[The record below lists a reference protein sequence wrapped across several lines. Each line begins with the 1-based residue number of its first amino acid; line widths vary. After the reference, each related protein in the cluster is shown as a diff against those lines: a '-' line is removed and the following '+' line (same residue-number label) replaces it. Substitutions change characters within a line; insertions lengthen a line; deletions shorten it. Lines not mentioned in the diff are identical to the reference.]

1 MDKFDSLVR
10 KKEVLHQ
17 RCYGDNPELLA
28 LLKRAGAT
36 FLKLDVT
43 NNREH
48 CLLPSGTRI
57 ASLEAVADILMT
69 EPVDGILLHWYE
81 VQYQHYCTVR
91 RVESVKVWTARP
103 AVQEALRVLVQKS
116 SLVHALTLS
125 PGRARAACVSL
136 LGTFRNDAPMIVFGK
151 CLAVFQG
158 KAKQFKVPRGD
169 NRFTH
174 HDSVTNKLEAIFPL
188 LVREEVSQKVT
199 VLQWF
204 FGTEY
209 QWFTAARFND
219 SEVRRSVQE
228 R

>member
-1 MDKFDSLVR
+1 MDKFDSLVK
-10 KKEVLHQ
+10 KKEMLDP

-36 FLKLDVT
+36 CLKLDVT

-48 CLLPSGTRI
+48 CLLPSWTLI

-81 VQYQHYCTVR
+81 LQYQHYCTVR

-125 PGRARAACVSL
+125 PGRGRAACVSL
-136 LGTFRNDAPMIVFGK
+136 LGTFRNDAPMSRWQMLGNRS
-151 CLAVFQG
+151 
-158 KAKQFKVPRGD
+158 KQ
-169 NRFTH
+169 
-174 HDSVTNKLEAIFPL
+174 S
-188 LVREEVSQKVT
+188 
-199 VLQWF
+199 
-204 FGTEY
+204 
-209 QWFTAARFND
+209 
-219 SEVRRSVQE
+219 
-228 R
+228 